1 MIQSLDR
8 AMKILSLI
16 ADQGSMGV
24 TVLAKELGVNKST
37 VSRLLDTLRVNDMVQ
52 VDPKTSKYRLGF
64 RILHLSES
72 IKSSLNV
79 IEIARPVILKLSQE
93 INESVH
99 LCAFNNNCVYVVDQ
113 VRSNKVYSLSAT
125 VGMIEPF
132 HCSSVGKCILA
143 YQQPETIRMLLT
155 NYELTRYTKN
165 TITDIDTL
173 MLHLNDIRSQGY
185 SVDDEEMAIGV
196 RCISVPIFN
205 HRNSVRYSIGI
216 SGPRSSMSPTTVE
229 ETVNKMT
236 SAAKE
241 ISCSIGWERKTV
253 IVQ

>member
-24 TVLAKELGVNKST
+24 TVLAQELGVNKST
-37 VSRLLDTLRVNDMVQ
+37 VSRLLDTLRANDMVQ

-79 IEIARPVILKLSQE
+79 IEIARPIICKLSKE

-143 YQQPETIRMLLT
+143 YQRPEIIRMLLT
-155 NYELTRYTKN
+155 NYKLTRYTNN

-173 MLHLNDIRSQGY
+173 MHHLNDIRSQGY

-205 HRNSVRYSIGI
+205 YRNSVRYSIGI
-216 SGPRSSMSPTTVE
+216 SGPRSSLSPITME
-229 ETVNKMT
+229 ETVLKMT

-253 IVQ
+253 VVQ